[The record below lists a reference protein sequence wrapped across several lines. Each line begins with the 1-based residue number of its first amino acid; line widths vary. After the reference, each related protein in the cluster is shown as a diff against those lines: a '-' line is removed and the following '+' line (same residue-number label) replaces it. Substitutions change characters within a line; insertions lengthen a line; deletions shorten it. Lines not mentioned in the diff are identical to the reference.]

1 MRRLV
6 LTSSVGLGMGLV
18 VVLFVL
24 VHEVVDLGDDVF
36 LLAGVG
42 EDLAA
47 DGDGELI
54 RLAGCFVIRFDGVED
69 LLPDAVDVVI
79 LEAADD
85 DDELVA
91 GETDDDAFVAYDL
104 YENVGKRTERG
115 VALRMRVI
123 VVDRLKAIEIE
134 HQRGDLLATK
144 AGKCFSEIIEFI
156 AVIDTGQLVDVD
168 AFILKTD
175 HETGEGDRIA
185 DRLEG
190 HSIDEA
196 LDHKSNDDRCQE
208 LPDREISESRASELR
223 DKVVGI
229 AIDDEQRSRQ
239 NEDHVEGVPVID
251 VVAVDMENE
260 RLEKVYG
267 QEHDFNRADGRE
279 KEDLQARDRLVDVVD
294 DEVDDAEADKE
305 IINI

>member
-6 LTSSVGLGMGLV
+6 LTSSVGLGMSLV

-36 LLAGVG
+36 LFAGVG

-47 DGDGELI
+47 NGDGELI

-91 GETDDDAFVAYDL
+91 GETDDDAFVADDL
-104 YENVGKRTERG
+104 HENVGKRTERG

-123 VVDRLKAIEIE
+123 VVDRLKAVEIE
-134 HQRGDLLATK
+134 HQRGNLLTTK
-144 AGKCFSEIIEFI
+144 PGKCFSEIIEFI
-156 AVIDTGQLVDVD
+156 AVIDTGQLIDVD

-223 DKVVGI
+223 DEVVAI

-251 VVAVDMENE
+251 VIAVDMENE